1 MGPIEAPRRVL
12 AVPLSDTRRGG
23 RDVRKRV
30 EYILGAE
37 RQLCRL
43 GERNTDLGIEDR
55 LAAEESLST
64 VPVEP
69 DSEAYPLNLMLFTGL
84 PEMGWD
90 AYWYSSAQEI
100 ADPDKAL
107 SRWLKNGVLP
117 GSSLPG
123 EPGPT
128 A

>member
-1 MGPIEAPRRVL
+1 M
-12 AVPLSDTRRGG
+12 
-23 RDVRKRV
+23 
-30 EYILGAE
+30 GAE

-84 PEMGWD
+84 PEMGWE

-117 GSSLPG
+117 GSSPPG